1 MSLQRIA
8 TCLTIAV
15 NRNIGWQQTTT
26 NKDAADTVVASTGAV
41 AGRVSVKTVLLDL
54 PVCGAISLLYTQ
66 IGEKLKTMGTP
77 LGGGKYLVPAS
88 YVAEVKQY
96 LDDCKAK
103 LEVLKTSLEADYAAF
118 LATQEQ
124 TDLGTLFDRRN
135 YADVSTV
142 LCRTQIKA
150 TYELI
155 TESSRFSS
163 MFTDAALIAELEA
176 DNNEKLSK
184 AADDAATDLWNTF
197 LDRVI
202 KTRGIVGRYL
212 QNQAKGK
219 RLDAVALCE
228 RLKTTALNID
238 RLNNAMFLTP
248 DPKLSGAISKVL
260 AAVPANPLALK
271 EAAVGSAFVGALGV
285 AIGSSLPPDDVHADS
300 EPLDDADDADD
311 VDIDFAPPAP
321 VRAPEQALAF
331 DFDEF

>member
-8 TCLTIAV
+8 TCLTVAV

-26 NKDAADTVVASTGAV
+26 NKDAADTVVASTGAI

-54 PVCGAISLLYTQ
+54 PVCGAIGLLYTQ

-103 LEVLKTSLEADYAAF
+103 LEILKTSLEADYAAF

-142 LCRTQIKA
+142 LHRTQIKA

-184 AADDAATDLWNTF
+184 AADDAAADLWNTF

-219 RLDAVALCE
+219 RLDAVVLCE
-228 RLKTTALNID
+228 RLKTTAINID
-238 RLNNAMFLTP
+238 GLNNAMFVAP
-248 DPKLSGAISKVL
+248 DPKLGGAISKVL
-260 AAVPANPLALK
+260 AAIPVNPLAAQRSCCGLC
-271 EAAVGSAFVGALGV
+271 LC
-285 AIGSSLPPDDVHADS
+285 
-300 EPLDDADDADD
+300 
-311 VDIDFAPPAP
+311 
-321 VRAPEQALAF
+321 
-331 DFDEF
+331 